1 MANIRQI
8 FEGGIFTS
16 TVTATIASNHTVGMC
31 LEDDQGRK
39 FILVFNDTGTDSI
52 STQHG
57 CTIASGST
65 TGYSVTVS
73 AISGSSPLCGVP
85 VTTIPTAQYGFVQTS
100 GYKKLAAASLVVSAS
115 TPLLLSSAGI
125 FSQQSFITGIPGV
138 SFVCGGTGGVCGV
151 ILSTT
156 TAARGSVDAFFRS
169 TVYPT

>member
-8 FEGGIFTS
+8 FEGGVFTS
-16 TVTATIASNHTVGMC
+16 GVTASLHSNHTVGLC
-31 LEDDQGRK
+31 IEDDYGRK
-39 FILVFNDTGTDSI
+39 FVLCYNEADSI

-65 TGYSVTVS
+65 TGYTITVS
-73 AISGSSPLCGVP
+73 ALSGSSPLAGVP

-100 GYKKLAAASLVVSAS
+100 GYKTLKAASLVVSAN

-138 SFVCGGTGGVCGV
+138 SFVCGGTGGICGY

-156 TAARGSVDAFFRS
+156 TAARGSVDAFFKS
-169 TVYPT
+169 LIYPS